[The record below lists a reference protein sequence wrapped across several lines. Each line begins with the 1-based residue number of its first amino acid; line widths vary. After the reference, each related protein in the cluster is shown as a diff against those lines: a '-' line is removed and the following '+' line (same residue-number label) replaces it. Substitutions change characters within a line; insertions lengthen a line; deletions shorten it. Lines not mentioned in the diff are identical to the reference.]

1 MRSETR
7 KESYEGWPIPSIKNI
22 EDEEGFSPFLSG
34 FALDTDPSPGLR
46 MTIWPRRLAGMTMA
60 HGLGPDVQRTGCFE
74 QCLSVGI
81 QLMVL
86 GDLLIS
92 RWGSFFSAWFQTEN
106 PSD

>member
-1 MRSETR
+1 M
-7 KESYEGWPIPSIKNI
+7 
-22 EDEEGFSPFLSG
+22 D
-34 FALDTDPSPGLR
+34 
-46 MTIWPRRLAGMTMA
+46 PRRRPAGMMEWGWGALGTDSSPALGLSFVERLRMTMA

-74 QCLSVGI
+74 QCLTVGI
-81 QLMVL
+81 HVMVH

>member
-1 MRSETR
+1 
-7 KESYEGWPIPSIKNI
+7 
-22 EDEEGFSPFLSG
+22 
-34 FALDTDPSPGLR
+34 
-46 MTIWPRRLAGMTMA
+46 MA